1 MRRSRDNRTPEV
13 LALRAEL
20 EKRNIYPHQL
30 AAALGIHPRNLENEL
45 ARGMRNPLMQVRVE
59 DHLGMPFWSGAD
71 EFASRQRLTRI
82 LGVDPWLLS
91 VRELH
96 RRATDARLP
105 GRGYAATKA
114 ALIELL
120 ASHLSAAVPSPTLPP
135 PSPVQD
141 HVDHHQEAPI

>member
-30 AAALGIHPRNLENEL
+30 AAALGIPPRNLENEL

-82 LGVDPWLLS
+82 LGVDPWLLT

-96 RRATDARLP
+96 RRATEARLP
-105 GRGYAATKA
+105 GRGYAAKKT
-114 ALIELL
+114 ALVELIT
-120 ASHLSAAVPSPTLPP
+120 AHHLSAATSSSTPP
-135 PSPVQD
+135 PPTQTPTPP
-141 HVDHHQEAPI
+141 Q